1 MAAPSLWST
10 SSHGEAANTHPVD
23 LATLGEHRAHC
34 ISGNSRLAAMRCG
47 AGSLLGFVSA
57 RLVTSAAVLAIV
69 ITALLIWL

>member
-1 MAAPSLWST
+1 
-10 SSHGEAANTHPVD
+10 
-23 LATLGEHRAHC
+23 
-34 ISGNSRLAAMRCG
+34 MRCG